1 MVAHEMPGRAAE
13 RVSLSAA
20 RSASFGAKVPKAV
33 NAYVGLGSNLG
44 DREALLRF
52 ALEALNA
59 APNLTIEAV
68 SRVYETD
75 PVGPGEQGAYL
86 NAAVSIQ
93 TLLSAEQLLECLLAI
108 ELKAGRDRAAE
119 TERWSAR
126 TLDLDLLFFGETIV
140 ELQRLQIPHPRLHE
154 RPFVL
159 EPLCDLA
166 PDFLHPRT
174 QTTLAELAHA
184 VRDESAVRLWPTSLA
199 VPQ

>member
-1 MVAHEMPGRAAE
+1 MSDSVRTWATGKPCC
-13 RVSLSAA
+13 
-20 RSASFGAKVPKAV
+20 
-33 NAYVGLGSNLG
+33 
-44 DREALLRF
+44 
-52 ALEALNA
+52 
-59 APNLTIEAV
+59 
-68 SRVYETD
+68 ETD

-86 NAAVSIQ
+86 NAAVSID

-174 QTTLAELAHA
+174 QTTLAELARA
-184 VRDESAVRLWPTSLA
+184 VRDESAVRLWPTALA